1 MSSPWKEKW
10 KEIKKLPSGGQG
22 NTAIVRS
29 CDSNTEGV
37 IKILKR
43 QNSKKARRRFAD
55 EVHNLRVVRH
65 AGGKVP
71 RFFDGNT
78 EAFDQNSL
86 QLYFVMELITGQT
99 LEELVYQD
107 GHLTLEMSISL
118 LGDLIKT
125 VRIAHNEG
133 VMHRDYKPNNV
144 MIRSVDP
151 ADVVVLDF
159 GLSFRR
165 DKPGV
170 TDQSER
176 IASRFLILPERST
189 KTGDKRDV
197 RSDLTL
203 LAGLLFFSLTGDQPE
218 FLRDEQ
224 ELAPH
229 RRDDKLRDSIENPSC
244 VAQLEYFFDQ
254 AFKPQLD
261 HRIQTIEAFDDA
273 LQAVLDPQLRR
284 ASRDLKE
291 YARSLNED
299 LIRKDRASMLHAFR
313 PQAAKVQHAIE
324 KKLHEIQPEIN
335 PFIIQVSI
343 VHADKEIPDGVP
355 PDTTSLDI
363 LIVMFAVKA
372 PAHDFSS
379 GMVYTVRAVDTEC
392 VLARRTLRS
401 SGGGV
406 TGSHGDWFSV
416 YRFSGLEEPHLDAVR
431 QDVEASIQDALTDV
445 KHRIDNGTWDTE
457 IGGDHK

>member
-1 MSSPWKEKW
+1 MASPWKEKW

-22 NTAIVRS
+22 HTAIVRS
-29 CDSNTEGV
+29 CDSNTAGV

-78 EAFDQNSL
+78 EAFDQSSL
-86 QLYFVMELITGQT
+86 QLYFVMELIAGQT
-99 LEELVYQD
+99 LEELVDQD

-118 LGDLIKT
+118 LGDLMKT

-133 VMHRDYKPNNV
+133 VMHRDFKPNNV
-144 MIRSVDP
+144 MIRSADP
-151 ADVVVLDF
+151 VDVVVLDF
-159 GLSFRR
+159 GLSFRP

-176 IASRFLILPERST
+176 IASRFLTLPERST

-229 RRDDKLRDSIENPSC
+229 RRDDKLRDLIDNPSC
-244 VAQLEYFFDQ
+244 VAELEYFFDQ

-261 HRIQTIEAFDDA
+261 HRFQSIDAFNDA
-273 LQAVLDPQLRR
+273 LQAVLHPQLRR
-284 ASRDLKE
+284 ANRDLKE
-291 YARSLNED
+291 YARSLNEE
-299 LIRKDRASMLHAFR
+299 LIRNDLASMHHAFR
-313 PQAAKVQHAIE
+313 PQAAKVMQAIE
-324 KKLHEIQPEIN
+324 EKLHELRSEID
-335 PFIIQVSI
+335 PFILEMSSFNK
-343 VHADKEIPDGVP
+343 DKEIPNGAP
-355 PDTTSLDI
+355 PKTTSLGI
-363 LIVMFAVKA
+363 QIIRFAVKA
-372 PAHDFSS
+372 PAHSFSS
-379 GMVYTVRAVDTEC
+379 GKVYTVRAVDSEC
-392 VLARRTLRS
+392 VLARRTVRS
-401 SGGGV
+401 SGIGIG
-406 TGSHGDWFSV
+406 TAHGDWVNV
-416 YRFSGLEEPHLDAVR
+416 YRFSGLEEPHLDAVQ
-431 QDVEASIQDALTDV
+431 QDIEASIQDALTDV
-445 KHRIDNGTWDTE
+445 KYRIDNKTWDAE
-457 IGGDHK
+457 IGSDHK